1 MEEDNSDEIKFISSQ
16 TYIIEQILSKLP
28 ECIETRWQEKMD
40 SEDCFSELWQIV
52 RKQADNVRH
61 PGWVYPTSHLWGY
74 QREGAHHDDE
84 NREQGEFDD
93 APSTPG
99 KPKKEKPRN
108 YAKIVQTV

>member
-1 MEEDNSDEIKFISSQ
+1 MG
-16 TYIIEQILSKLP
+16 IL
-28 ECIETRWQEKMD
+28 
-40 SEDCFSELWQIV
+40 
-52 RKQADNVRH
+52 
-61 PGWVYPTSHLWGY
+61 YPTSHLWGY